1 MIRKLISSDREIYL
15 ELSRQFYSSDAVDH
29 NVPLSY
35 IESAFEEMMRSDGVL
50 QGYVFEEQGAV
61 VGYFQTAQT
70 FSAEAGGR
78 VLWLEE
84 AYLLPNARGKG
95 LGTKMLAFIK
105 DYCTQNGYARIR
117 LEVSPND
124 GRAKQLY
131 LRVGFKPLDYEQ
143 LVIELGQK

>member
-1 MIRKLISSDREIYL
+1 MIRKLLPSDREIYL

-29 NVPLSY
+29 CVPIAF
-35 IESAFEEMMRSDGVL
+35 IETAFDEMLKPDGVL
-50 QGYVFEEQGAV
+50 QGYVFEQQGEV
-61 VGYFQTAQT
+61 VGYFQTAKT

-84 AYLLPNARGKG
+84 AYLLPNARGNG
-95 LGTKMLAFIK
+95 LGTKMLEFIK
-105 DYCTQNGYARIR
+105 NYCAENGYARIR

-131 LRVGFKPLDYEQ
+131 LRTGFKPLDYEQ
-143 LVIELGQK
+143 LVIELR